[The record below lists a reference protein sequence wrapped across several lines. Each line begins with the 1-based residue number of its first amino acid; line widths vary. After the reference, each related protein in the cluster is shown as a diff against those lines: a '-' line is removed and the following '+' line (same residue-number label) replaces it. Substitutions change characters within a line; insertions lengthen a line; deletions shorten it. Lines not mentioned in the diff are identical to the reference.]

1 MLHCRK
7 VSIVFVYIIVF
18 LLRFVCWLVGWL
30 VLVVF
35 VIPNHSPK
43 TFLLFLL
50 LLFLLLLFY
59 CYCLLFILATV
70 MRFVKDRLPNL
81 RCAQDT
87 KALLL
92 DAAVEFVT
100 LCTSEAGEVAD
111 SRKKN
116 TIMPEHLVSA
126 LKELGFESYVPGWS
140 IYFCFVLR

>member
-1 MLHCRK
+1 M
-7 VSIVFVYIIVF
+7 
-18 LLRFVCWLVGWL
+18 LVGWL
-30 VLVVF
+30 VGFGCVCHPEPFTKNFSSFLVIIILVV
-35 VIPNHSPK
+35 VV
-43 TFLLFLL
+43 LL
-50 LLFLLLLFY
+50 
-59 CYCLLFILATV
+59 LLFILATV